1 MTRNWSFVGIA
12 AAVMLCGGLSPASA
26 QQPQKP
32 NIILILSDDF
42 GYGNSSPYGGGPAEE
57 RQLPISNGSQMRA

>member
-32 NIILILSDDF
+32 NIILILSDDLATATQAHT
-42 GYGNSSPYGGGPAEE
+42 GEAPAEE
-57 RQLPISNGSQMRA
+57 RRLPISNGSQMRA